1 MKLWQKVVGAI
12 FGAVG
17 TLFLVVCYLLI
28 FQPQFFM
35 GYDPGEYKADGLDGK
50 VSDLFFIDKDT
61 GIALSSLNHPDYP
74 SSVKIFH
81 TTDAGHRWKTI
92 LELPGYSHALNA
104 IKIDKCVFCA
114 IKNDSIYSLLSVDI
128 SSGKYKLSND
138 TIRKLPILFESEGNL
153 GYTANGVFY
162 ITDGSFSKTDS
173 IGSYNKIPSNK
184 GIAVID
190 SHIYGF
196 IFDKS
201 NCVSR
206 LYDFTDDT
214 AVGHLVTPGDAS
226 LIKATE
232 KSCLI
237 LAANEQQHFMMYDF
251 DGIKKTLVQK
261 AAYQGRIIHPLRI
274 DNGVIY
280 TLVAEAPNTDYYL
293 LIGNTTWESK
303 TTITLCE
310 SNIRAY
316 CLIDNVF
323 YYYDFLHIIV
333 SIELNS
339 KVL

>member
-1 MKLWQKVVGAI
+1 M
-12 FGAVG
+12 
-17 TLFLVVCYLLI
+17 
-28 FQPQFFM
+28 
-35 GYDPGEYKADGLDGK
+35 
-50 VSDLFFIDKDT
+50 
-61 GIALSSLNHPDYP
+61 NHPDYP

-196 IFDKS
+196 IF
-201 NCVSR
+201 
-206 LYDFTDDT
+206 
-214 AVGHLVTPGDAS
+214 
-226 LIKATE
+226 
-232 KSCLI
+232 
-237 LAANEQQHFMMYDF
+237 
-251 DGIKKTLVQK
+251 
-261 AAYQGRIIHPLRI
+261 
-274 DNGVIY
+274 
-280 TLVAEAPNTDYYL
+280 
-293 LIGNTTWESK
+293 
-303 TTITLCE
+303 
-310 SNIRAY
+310 
-316 CLIDNVF
+316 
-323 YYYDFLHIIV
+323 
-333 SIELNS
+333 
-339 KVL
+339 

>member
-1 MKLWQKVVGAI
+1 M
-12 FGAVG
+12 
-17 TLFLVVCYLLI
+17 
-28 FQPQFFM
+28 
-35 GYDPGEYKADGLDGK
+35 
-50 VSDLFFIDKDT
+50 
-61 GIALSSLNHPDYP
+61 
-74 SSVKIFH
+74 
-81 TTDAGHRWKTI
+81 
-92 LELPGYSHALNA
+92 
-104 IKIDKCVFCA
+104 
-114 IKNDSIYSLLSVDI
+114 
-128 SSGKYKLSND
+128 
-138 TIRKLPILFESEGNL
+138 

-226 LIKATE
+226 LIKTTE

-261 AAYQGRIIHPLRI
+261 AAYQGRIMHPLRI

-303 TTITLCE
+303 TTIPLCE